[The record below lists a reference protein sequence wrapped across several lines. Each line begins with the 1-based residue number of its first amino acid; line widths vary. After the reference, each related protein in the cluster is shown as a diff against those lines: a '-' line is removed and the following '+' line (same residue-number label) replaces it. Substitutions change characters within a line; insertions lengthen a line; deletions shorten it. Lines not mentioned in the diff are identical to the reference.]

1 MYIFINDFFVRH
13 YRIIKQNSICYDI
26 SLEPIMSNINTHNK
40 LQQQL
45 QQHELSDDIDGD
57 VIVDINELIASVS
70 AIFLYYII

>member
-1 MYIFINDFFVRH
+1 
-13 YRIIKQNSICYDI
+13 
-26 SLEPIMSNINTHNK
+26 MSNINTHNK